1 MSLLT
6 RIFRSLFQRYPKY
19 EVSAYHSLY
28 SALVTCLTREGVKV
42 GGTAKYPRV
51 EIHSIRE
58 SERLDKEGAI
68 RSIYLTVESISNSS
82 LAEAV
87 QMNDDNLRLMTQDAL
102 SIEDWDCMGV
112 IPVQL
117 QDMTESSDSN
127 KIIYRILQEV
137 NIFLELIKSDTP
149 PPEPEPTPTPEP
161 EEPVTEET
169 APEAENED
177 DNN

>member
-1 MSLLT
+1 
-6 RIFRSLFQRYPKY
+6 
-19 EVSAYHSLY
+19 
-28 SALVTCLTREGVKV
+28 
-42 GGTAKYPRV
+42 
-51 EIHSIRE
+51 
-58 SERLDKEGAI
+58 
-68 RSIYLTVESISNSS
+68 
-82 LAEAV
+82 
-87 QMNDDNLRLMTQDAL
+87 MTQDAL
-102 SIEDWDCMGV
+102 SIEGWDCMGV

-169 APEAENED
+169 APGAENED